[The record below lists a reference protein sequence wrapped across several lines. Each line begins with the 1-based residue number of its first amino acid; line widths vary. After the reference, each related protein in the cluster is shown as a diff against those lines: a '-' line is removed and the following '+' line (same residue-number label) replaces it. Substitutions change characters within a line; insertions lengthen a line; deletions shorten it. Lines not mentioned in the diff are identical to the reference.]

1 MYAGAL
7 QGRLR
12 AREGRFLDKLA
23 LLFEYQQA
31 DAKLEAYER
40 ELKNTE
46 TRKQLIKLQNYLKKQ
61 QTLLRDMENRALVEQ
76 NDLSEVNAQ
85 YDRMIEQMSKKHKDV
100 SEYEQVDPAI
110 LDYNVVRDL
119 VKEYEATYENIVKQK
134 RRALAAQKKA
144 EETAASL
151 KEMLPKVSQAQKD
164 FAVLKQKHEEE
175 LQKGAGELDALRKA
189 ADIAASKVD
198 PKLLQRYKHIKQN
211 TAMPVTLLKDGRCMG
226 CNMELPSRDLA
237 KIKMS
242 DTIVECENCGRIL
255 YFQ

>member
-1 MYAGAL
+1 
-7 QGRLR
+7 
-12 AREGRFLDKLA
+12 LDKLA

-31 DAKLEAYER
+31 DARLEAYER

-61 QTLLRDMENRALVEQ
+61 QALLRDMENRALVEQ
-76 NDLSEVNAQ
+76 NDLSEVDAQ
-85 YDRMIEQMSKKHKDV
+85 YERMIEQMSKKHKDI

-134 RRALAAQKKA
+134 RRAMTAQKKA
-144 EETAASL
+144 EETAVSL
-151 KEMLPKVSQAQKD
+151 KDMLPRVNQATKD
-164 FAVLKQKHEEE
+164 FAVLKKKHEEE
-175 LQKGAGELDALRKA
+175 LQKGASELEKLRKEA
-189 ADIAASKVD
+189 EIAALKVD
-198 PKLLQRYKHIKQN
+198 PKLLQRYRHIKQN
-211 TAMPVTLLKDGRCMG
+211 RPMPVTLLKDGRCMG

-237 KIKMS
+237 KIKIS

-255 YFQ
+255 YLQQE